1 MQSLQYYHSCLVCIR
16 FVVLCETYLRRKDE
30 LTKAER
36 KEILEYTRGR
46 LVDLII
52 SLQVWNV
59 SRMFVFKSS
68 NVSGSVSR
76 GY

>member
-1 MQSLQYYHSCLVCIR
+1 MHFILYDNCSCCLVCIR

-46 LVDLII
+46 LV
-52 SLQVWNV
+52 SEGV
-59 SRMFVFKSS
+59 
-68 NVSGSVSR
+68 G
-76 GY
+76 